1 LYLLETLKQK
11 DIEVRVD
18 PDCSIRLACP
28 SVLENEGHRLL
39 IDFKSCDG
47 VPSKL
52 DHLILKL
59 SPLSA
64 REEPE
69 RIKGNNRDNMAF
81 FSCIGSTVRENYC
94 TNLSLCKR
102 QERWLVILRLS
113 ERWTAMV
120 E

>member
-1 LYLLETLKQK
+1 MGREDWHLLETLKQK

-28 SVLENEGHRLL
+28 SGGERQVKKVERRLTRRAPVLENEGHRLL
-39 IDFKSCDG
+39 VDFEGCDG

-59 SPLSA
+59 APLSA
-64 REEPE
+64 RVEPE

-81 FSCIGSTVRENYC
+81 FSCIGSTVREN
-94 TNLSLCKR
+94 
-102 QERWLVILRLS
+102 
-113 ERWTAMV
+113 
-120 E
+120 